1 MPAPVISCFVMFMCR
16 LVEVCDSKITH
27 LHRPRNSGKKIH
39 QRHPLSPIS
48 FFFSS
53 SVNWGSRRHRAFIM
67 HCYDRSVEVVI
78 LTIKMTTADHK
89 KTRSVTSRG
98 KYPQITDVS
107 PLVDNAAPQPPIIQR
122 NNWDLNDN
130 SSAGASS
137 VIHNVFFHCHFP
149 LMKSVGN
156 DTLIVSLKSPQ

>member
-1 MPAPVISCFVMFMCR
+1 
-16 LVEVCDSKITH
+16 
-27 LHRPRNSGKKIH
+27 
-39 QRHPLSPIS
+39 
-48 FFFSS
+48 
-53 SVNWGSRRHRAFIM
+53 M

-137 VIHNVFFHCHFP
+137 VIHNVFF
-149 LMKSVGN
+149 
-156 DTLIVSLKSPQ
+156 SLSFSFDEICGKLDCFAKVATINHPVVTV